1 MVAVHRFICITGV
14 IQLLIMDD
22 KDNKRLG
29 FEGCLNHG
37 SNKIVPPELNKHDR
51 MKLLG
56 RKILFYMG
64 IPQTRITEEETI
76 EYKGKRY
83 RVDLIGSPAIGFDNF
98 RIAVECGDN
107 KAEKIEALRSMFP
120 LVLILP
126 YKEFD
131 TLEESEVMIIKK
143 MLKSYEQQMIEHYFY
158 LDKLREVGEEFVGF
172 KQKLSAEVQRYKSES
187 ITAIDEDLRSSRKEV
202 ESIKEDISE
211 FRQELSMLKDFK
223 EFCKRFANGR
233 HME

>member
-1 MVAVHRFICITGV
+1 MEVNGKPVDFGNFLNPRA
-14 IQLLIMDD
+14 
-22 KDNKRLG
+22 NKT
-29 FEGCLNHG
+29 
-37 SNKIVPPELNKHDR
+37 IPPETNKHDR

-64 IPQTRITEEETI
+64 IPQSKITEEETI
-76 EYKGKRY
+76 EHKGKRY
-83 RVDLIGSPAIGFDNF
+83 RVDLIGSPAAGFGSDNF

-107 KAEKIEALRSMFP
+107 KAEKIEAMRSIFP

-131 TLEESEVMIIKK
+131 TLEESEVKIIKK
-143 MLKSYEQQMIEHYFY
+143 MLKSYEQQIIEHYFY

-172 KQKLSAEVQRYKSES
+172 KQKLSDEVRKYKSES
-187 ITAIDEDLRSSRKEV
+187 ITAIDVDLKSSRTEIGY
-202 ESIKEDISE
+202 IKEDISE
-211 FRQELSMLKDFK
+211 FRQELRMLKDFK
-223 EFCKRFANGR
+223 EFCMKFANGR

>member
-1 MVAVHRFICITGV
+1 MVAVNRFICITVV

-83 RVDLIGSPAIGFDNF
+83 RVDRIGSPAIGFDNF

-107 KAEKIEALRSMFP
+107 KAEKIEPLRSMFP

-131 TLEESEVMIIKK
+131 SLDESEVMIIKK

-187 ITAIDEDLRSSRKEV
+187 ITAIDDDLKLSRTEI

-211 FRQELSMLKDFK
+211 FRQELMMLKDFK

>member
-1 MVAVHRFICITGV
+1 MEEN
-14 IQLLIMDD
+14 D
-22 KDNKRLG
+22 KPVEFSNYLNPRTNKTVR
-29 FEGCLNHG
+29 
-37 SNKIVPPELNKHDR
+37 PELNKHDR

-56 RKILFYMG
+56 RNILFYMG
-64 IPQTRITEEETI
+64 IPQSRITEEETI
-76 EYKGKRY
+76 EHKGKRY
-83 RVDLIGSPAIGFDNF
+83 RVDLIGSPAVGLGSDNF

-131 TLEESEVMIIKK
+131 TLEESEVKIIKK
-143 MLKSYEQQMIEHYFY
+143 MLKSYEQQMIEQYSY
-158 LDKLREVGEEFVGF
+158 LEKLREVGEEFARF
-172 KQKLSAEVQRYKSES
+172 KQKLSDEVRKYKSES
-187 ITAIDEDLRSSRKEV
+187 ITAIDDDLKISRTEIA
-202 ESIKEDISE
+202 SIKEDISE
-211 FRQELSMLKDFK
+211 FRQELRMLKDFK

>member
-1 MVAVHRFICITGV
+1 ME
-14 IQLLIMDD
+14 L
-22 KDNKRLG
+22 DNKPVDFG
-29 FEGCLNHG
+29 NYLNPRT
-37 SNKIVPPELNKHDR
+37 NKTIRPELNKHDR

-64 IPQTRITEEETI
+64 IPQCRITEEETI
-76 EYKGKRY
+76 EHDGKRY
-83 RVDLIGSPAIGFDNF
+83 RVDLIGSPVVGFGSKNF

-131 TLEESEVMIIKK
+131 TLDESEVKIIKK
-143 MLKSYEQQMIEHYFY
+143 MLKSYEQQMIDHYFY
-158 LDKLREVGEEFVGF
+158 LEKLREVGEEFAWF
-172 KQKLSAEVQRYKSES
+172 KQKLTEDVQKYKSAS
-187 ITAIDEDLRSSRKEV
+187 ITAIDDDLKLSRTEMA
-202 ESIKEDISE
+202 SIKEEIRE
-211 FRQELSMLKDFK
+211 FKHELTMLKDFK
-223 EFCKRFANGR
+223 EFCKKFANGR

>member
-1 MVAVHRFICITGV
+1 MMELDGKPVDFGNFLNPRA
-14 IQLLIMDD
+14 
-22 KDNKRLG
+22 NKT
-29 FEGCLNHG
+29 
-37 SNKIVPPELNKHDR
+37 IPPETNKHDR

-64 IPQTRITEEETI
+64 IPQNRITEEETI
-76 EYKGKRY
+76 EHKGKRY
-83 RVDLIGSPAIGFDNF
+83 RVDLIGSPAAGFGSDNF

-107 KAEKIEALRSMFP
+107 KAEKIEAMRSIFP

-131 TLEESEVMIIKK
+131 VLEESEVMIIKK
-143 MLKSYEQQMIEHYFY
+143 MLKTYDQQMIDHYLF
-158 LDKLREVGEEFVGF
+158 LDKSREVWEEFKQF
-172 KQKLSAEVQRYKSES
+172 KQKLSDEIQKYKSAS
-187 ITAIDEDLRSSRKEV
+187 ITVIDDDLKLSRTEV
-202 ESIKEDISE
+202 ASIKEDISE
-211 FRQELSMLKDFK
+211 FKQELRMLKDFK

>member
-1 MVAVHRFICITGV
+1 MEENGKPVDFGNYLNPRA
-14 IQLLIMDD
+14 
-22 KDNKRLG
+22 NKTI
-29 FEGCLNHG
+29 
-37 SNKIVPPELNKHDR
+37 SPEMNKHDR

-64 IPQTRITEEETI
+64 IPQSRITEEETI
-76 EYKGKRY
+76 EHKGKRY
-83 RVDLIGSPAIGFDNF
+83 RVDLIGSPVVGLGSDNF

-107 KAEKIEALRSMFP
+107 KAEKIEAMRSVFP

-131 TLEESEVMIIKK
+131 TLEESEVKIIKK

-158 LDKLREVGEEFVGF
+158 LEKLREVGEEFARF
-172 KQKLSAEVQRYKSES
+172 KQKLSDEVQKYKSES
-187 ITAIDEDLRSSRKEV
+187 ITAIDGDLKFSRTEI

-211 FRQELSMLKDFK
+211 FRQELRMLKDFK
-223 EFCKRFANGR
+223 EFCTKFANGR
-233 HME
+233 AV